1 VKITKLKYAYKD
13 LYTDFSAKAKDKET
27 KKLRYTWDFGD
38 GKKSYLAKTSHKYFD
53 TGKYTVTLTVGDDS
67 QTVVKSFVLAVKKY
81 PRPDLE
87 IVKTV
92 PNPVGN
98 DSDGEIV
105 EIRNNSGKKIEL
117 QGWKIASG
125 SDDKIYNHPISSEIS
140 LGPNETKTITREIC
154 KFSLNNKHGK
164 IQLVMPD
171 GKVTNVVE
179 YQKEKIADD
188 EAYVK
193 IDGEWHWIS
202 PPTSQNEALQAS
214 PPEKETSSD
223 EEDSN
228 KSNEDKNN
236 SDEVGAVLG
245 VTDENVSYYAP
256 PQTGYTPEDEFIFFK
271 FFGLME
277 YKKKD
282 FNFCPINS
290 PTSNPIA
297 LNK

>member
-1 VKITKLKYAYKD
+1 MLDNIFNQLQLK
-13 LYTDFSAKAKDKET
+13 KEHT
-27 KKLRYTWDFGD
+27 LVYSTLLESGPLPA
-38 GKKSYLAKTSHKYFD
+38 GKLAKRLNMPRSSLYGFLQDLAQK
-53 TGKYTVTLTVGDDS
+53 GL
-67 QTVVKSFVLAVKKY
+67 VLQSEKQA
-81 PRPDLE
+81 
-87 IVKTV
+87 I
-92 PNPVGN
+92 
-98 DSDGEIV
+98 
-105 EIRNNSGKKIEL
+105 KI
-117 QGWKIASG
+117 W
-125 SDDKIYNHPISSEIS
+125 
-140 LGPNETKTITREIC
+140 
-154 KFSLNNKHGK
+154 
-164 IQLVMPD
+164 
-171 GKVTNVVE
+171 
-179 YQKEKIADD
+179 
-188 EAYVK
+188 
-193 IDGEWHWIS
+193 
-202 PPTSQNEALQAS
+202 QAS